1 MDNRHRHRHPL
12 LDTDDTHRPGDYD
25 HHAKSLTIHC
35 KSTKVVLPSGEIIQ
49 FNEPIKAAELM
60 LETPNFFLVNSQSLK
75 LGCRFSPLNADEDL
89 ELANVYVMFP
99 MKRVHSTVTAGD
111 MEVLFLAA
119 NSAAKKGFDGKI
131 SILPEAAEEVN
142 LQDVS
147 MGNEEKKAMPKLNLD
162 DIEEFSTL
170 EFMHRL
176 SMSRSKKPLLETI
189 AEEPVCAR

>member
-1 MDNRHRHRHPL
+1 MGNYVSCTLSTPL
-12 LDTDDTHRPGDYD
+12 G
-25 HHAKSLTIHC
+25 KSS
-35 KSTKVVLPSGEIIQ
+35 KSTKVILPSGEIRQ

-89 ELANVYVMFP
+89 EFASVYVMFP
-99 MKRVHSTVTAGD
+99 MKRVNSRVTAGD
-111 MEVLFLAA
+111 MGALFLAA
-119 NSAAKKGFDGKI
+119 NSAAKKGFGGKVK
-131 SILPEAAEEVN
+131 ILPEAAEEAN
-142 LQDVS
+142 LRDVS
-147 MGNEEKKAMPKLNLD
+147 VENGETKATQNLNLD
-162 DIEEFSTL
+162 DIEEFSTR